1 MANVNSPFGL
11 DPWNERTNSPYT
23 GGGNTYHVP
32 ATDSTALFIGDPV
45 ILAGSSGNV
54 QPGPDSYPTVT
65 RATAGATNRITGV
78 VVGFQPNP
86 TFTASGYRLAST
98 AMNVIV
104 ADDPN
109 LCFLVQADATGIA
122 DTQVGL
128 NALLTAGSGST
139 ATKKSGWVLN
149 ATTAPA
155 TDATYQVRILGLAP
169 QIDNE
174 FGAYARLLVRN
185 NLPTE
190 AGIASGVGV

>member
-1 MANVNSPFGL
+1 MPNVNAPFGL
-11 DPWNERTNSPYT
+11 DPWNVRTNSPYT

-45 ILAGSSGNV
+45 ILAGSSGNA
-54 QPGPDSYPTVT
+54 QAGPDSYPTVT

-104 ADDPN
+104 ADDPE
-109 LCFLVQADATGIA
+109 LAFVIQSDATATTA
-122 DTQVGL
+122 DMVGL

-139 ATKKSGWVLN
+139 ATKKSGFILN

-155 TDATYQVRILGLAP
+155 ADATYQVRILGLAP

-174 FGAYARLLVRN
+174 FGAYSRLLVRI

-190 AGIASGVGV
+190 AGISSGLGI